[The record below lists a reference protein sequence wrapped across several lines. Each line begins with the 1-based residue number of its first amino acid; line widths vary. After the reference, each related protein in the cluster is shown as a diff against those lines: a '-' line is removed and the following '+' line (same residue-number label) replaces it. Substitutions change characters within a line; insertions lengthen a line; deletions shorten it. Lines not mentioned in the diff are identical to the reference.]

1 MGEVIGGPAIHW
13 NLPTARPDGTP
24 VTIWGTPMRRAE
36 YPGGVYWEYDTPP
49 LAAAETVADIE
60 AYAWPDPDKVRFA
73 PLPAPEVWKPRH
85 AQTVIGDYSFI
96 GPFGIAFQMRGMEAL
111 LCDMIA
117 NPALVDAILARIE
130 AFTLPLLER
139 FLDTYAGAVDYVGC
153 GDDFG
158 TQLGLVM
165 SREHFARFFGPSLK
179 RHFDLARAR
188 GVMCYQHCCG
198 AIYELVPDLIEC
210 GVEVLN
216 PIQVRAEGMDPAR
229 LKREFGDRLAF
240 HGAIDVQH
248 TLPCGTT
255 EDVRSEVRE
264 RVAQLGPNGYILC
277 SSHGMQTDIPPE
289 NIVAMYDEVRRLG
302 VK

>member
-1 MGEVIGGPAIHW
+1 
-13 NLPTARPDGTP
+13 
-24 VTIWGTPMRRAE
+24 
-36 YPGGVYWEYDTPP
+36 
-49 LAAAETVADIE
+49 
-60 AYAWPDPDKVRFA
+60 
-73 PLPAPEVWKPRH
+73 
-85 AQTVIGDYSFI
+85 
-96 GPFGIAFQMRGMEAL
+96 
-111 LCDMIA
+111 
-117 NPALVDAILARIE
+117 
-130 AFTLPLLER
+130 
-139 FLDTYAGAVDYVGC
+139 
-153 GDDFG
+153 
-158 TQLGLVM
+158 
-165 SREHFARFFGPSLK
+165 
-179 RHFDLARAR
+179 
-188 GVMCYQHCCG
+188 MCYQHCCG

-248 TLPCGTT
+248 TLPRGTT